1 MPIWL
6 RKFYMK
12 KLVEA
17 KEKEKAQYEKSQ
29 GKSIARPNIG
39 RKR

>member
-17 KEKEKAQYEKSQ
+17 KEKEKAQYEKSK
-29 GKSIARPNIG
+29 GISRPNIG